1 MIRLAA
7 LSLALLAAGCK
18 TCPDPAF
25 PRAGDIAAIT
35 APRPKI
41 PPAAL
46 DPKNPTAAANYES
59 ADRSWGKAVSNAGGR
74 ICRYF
79 EKMGMSGIVCP
90 EASPE
95 PVSASSETDNPR

>member
-18 TCPDPAF
+18 TCPNPAF
-25 PRAGDIAAIT
+25 PRADDVAALT

-46 DPKNPTAAANYES
+46 DPANPTAAANYQS
-59 ADRSWGKAVSNAGGR
+59 ADRSWGKSVSDSGAR

-79 EKMGMSGIVCP
+79 ERMGMPGLKCP
-90 EASPE
+90 TAEE
-95 PVSASSETDNPR
+95 

>member
-25 PRAGDIAAIT
+25 PRAADVAALT

-46 DPKNPTAAANYES
+46 DPGNPTAAANYQS
-59 ADRSWGKAVSNAGGR
+59 ADRAWGKSISDSGSRV
-74 ICRYF
+74 CRYF
-79 EKMGMSGIVCP
+79 ERVGMPGVKCP
-90 EASPE
+90 PAEE
-95 PVSASSETDNPR
+95 

>member
-7 LSLALLAAGCK
+7 LSLALLTAGCK

-25 PRAGDIAAIT
+25 PRAADVAVIT

-46 DPKNPTAAANYES
+46 DPENPTAAANYQS
-59 ADRSWGKAVSNAGGR
+59 ADRAWGNAVSDSGGR
-74 ICRYF
+74 ICRYL
-79 EKMGMSGIVCP
+79 EGMGMPGIECP
-90 EASPE
+90 EPPAGIE
-95 PVSASSETDNPR
+95 P